1 MIVDDIS
8 VNNIL
13 FSCDTKKKYADE
25 QVVVD
30 HALGLIV
37 SGKLEMHFANQKVVS
52 EVGNI
57 GLIRRNELV
66 KVLKI
71 PGDDGRPFKAINIF
85 LTQDIL
91 REYAL
96 QNKISK
102 QEKYVGPPIIDLT
115 QNRFIRAYWDSLLP
129 YFNEPGKFSPKM
141 AQLKTNEAIE
151 LLLSGGADVEN
162 FLFDLSEPHKID
174 LEKFM
179 NKNFIFNVSISE
191 FARVT
196 GRSLSTFKRDFKK
209 IFDETPEKWLRNKRL
224 EEAKYL
230 LKEKHMK
237 PVEVY
242 YIVGFENFSHFSDS
256 FKKRFRINASSL
268 C

>member
-1 MIVDDIS
+1 MTSDDIY
-8 VNNIL
+8 VDNIL
-13 FSCDTKKKYADE
+13 FSCDYKRKYADE
-25 QVVVD
+25 QVVVE

-37 SGKLEMHFANQKVVS
+37 SGKLEVYFSNHKEVS

-57 GLIRRNELV
+57 ALIRRNELV

-71 PGDDGRPFKAINIF
+71 PGDDGRPFRAINIF

-96 QNKISK
+96 QNKIPK
-102 QEKYVGPPIIDLT
+102 QERYVGSPIINLT
-115 QNRFIRAYWDSLLP
+115 QNRFIRAYWDSLMP
-129 YFNEPGKFSPKM
+129 YFNEPDKFTSKM
-141 AQLKTNEAIE
+141 ARLKTNEVIE
-151 LLLSGGADVEN
+151 LLLSGGAETEN
-162 FLFDLSEPHKID
+162 FLFDLSAPHKID

-179 NKNFIFNVSISE
+179 NKNFVFNISISE
-191 FARVT
+191 FARLS

-209 IFDETPEKWLRNKRL
+209 VFDETPERWLLNKRL

-230 LKEKHMK
+230 LKEMRMK

-242 YIVGFENFSHFSDS
+242 YTVGFENFSHFSDS
-256 FKKRFRINASSL
+256 FKKRFGVNASNIK
-268 C
+268 

>member
-1 MIVDDIS
+1 MTADDIS
-8 VNNIL
+8 INNIL
-13 FSCDTKKKYADE
+13 FSCDKKRKYADE

-37 SGKLEMHFANQKVVS
+37 SGKLEAHFANQKVES
-52 EVGNI
+52 KVGNI
-57 GLIRRNELV
+57 ALIRRNELV

-71 PGDDGRPFKAINIF
+71 PDDDGRPFKAINIF

-102 QEKYVGPPIIDLT
+102 QEKYVGPPIIDLS

-129 YFNEPGKFSPKM
+129 YFNEPEKFSPKM

-151 LLLSGGADVEN
+151 LLLSSGAGVEN
-162 FLFDLSEPHKID
+162 FLFDLSDPHKID

-179 NKNFIFNVSISE
+179 NKNFVFNVSISE
-191 FARVT
+191 FARLS

-209 IFDETPEKWLRNKRL
+209 VFGETPERWLLNKRL
-224 EEAKYL
+224 GEAKYL
-230 LKEKHMK
+230 LEEKQMK

-242 YIVGFENFSHFSDS
+242 YSVGFENFSHFSDS
-256 FKKRFRINASSL
+256 FKKRFGVNASTL
-268 C
+268 G